1 VSTEFIEL
9 SYLKALLESSAFLK
23 SGGGLSKAISIPSDL
38 YAVVP
43 FIAQLMIASEILVEG
58 EVYIDGELFIE

>member
-1 VSTEFIEL
+1 VSEHIDLT
-9 SYLKALLESSAFLK
+9 YLKALLESAAFLK
-23 SGGGLSKAISIPSDL
+23 SGGGFSKAVNVPRDL

-43 FIAQLMIASEILVEG
+43 FMAQLVIASEILVEG

>member
-1 VSTEFIEL
+1 VSYESIDVA
-9 SYLKALLESSAFLK
+9 YLKALFESAALLK

-43 FIAQLMIASEILVEG
+43 FIAQLMIASEIFIEG

>member
-1 VSTEFIEL
+1 VSE
-9 SYLKALLESSAFLK
+9 YLDLAYLRALLESAALLK
-23 SGGGLSKAISIPSDL
+23 SGGGLSKAISVPGDL

-58 EVYIDGELFIE
+58 EVYVDGELFVA